1 MYYYQAV
8 CLPNQEILRETMT
21 RKNNELRAIK
31 FTRGF
36 TDYAA
41 GSVLVEMGDTR
52 VLCTASFENSVPQWR
67 KDSGLGWLTAE
78 YSMLPSSTLSRKAR
92 PRSGSTDSR
101 GIEIQRLIGRVLRCA
116 VDYEKLGENTI
127 TIDCDVL
134 QADGGTRTA
143 AINGGYV
150 ALVDAVNY
158 GLKNGFIKTNPL
170 TCAVAAV
177 SVGIF
182 NNKTVLDL
190 DYNLDSQAEV
200 DMNLA
205 MNDKGEYIEIQG
217 TGERI
222 TFSPKQLESMLQ
234 LGRKG
239 IKEIMTAQ
247 QAALAKRLKRKITK

>member
-1 MYYYQAV
+1 
-8 CLPNQEILRETMT
+8 MT
-21 RKNNELRAIK
+21 RKNNELRELK

-52 VLCTASFENSVPQWR
+52 VLCTASFENSVPPWR
-67 KDSGLGWLTAE
+67 KGSGLGWLTAE
-78 YSMLPSSTLSRKAR
+78 YSMLPGSTLTRKSR

-101 GIEIQRLIGRVLRCA
+101 GIEIQRLIGRVLRSA

-143 AINGGYV
+143 AINGGFV
-150 ALVDAVNY
+150 ALVDAINY
-158 GLKNGFIKTNPL
+158 GLKNKFIESSPL
-170 TCAVAAV
+170 VSSVAAV

-182 NNKTVLDL
+182 KNKTVLDL

-205 MNDKGEYIEIQG
+205 MNDKGEFIEIQG
-217 TGERI
+217 TGEQI
-222 TFSPKQLESMLQ
+222 AFTPKQLESMLR
-234 LGRKG
+234 LGKKG
-239 IKEIMTAQ
+239 IKEILAAQ
-247 QAALAKRLKRKITK
+247 QTALAKRLKRKK